1 MLIHAL
7 DKEQSSRANN
17 GSGARKS
24 ALQSSTPWKAC
35 QAGRLGLLRGGAR
48 AEGRALLQLTSWSWQ
63 LATRLGKTL
72 VPRKR
77 ELRVEVR
84 GRGRGV
90 AAVYFSCLK
99 KKKKPK
105 PKQKK
110 PNPQKTPLNRL
121 GFVAD
126 IFFFVPKLKFKWCVF
141 LNSNHFF

>member
-24 ALQSSTPWKAC
+24 ALQSSTPRKAC

-48 AEGRALLQLTSWSWQ
+48 AEGRALLQLTLWSWQ
-63 LATRLGKTL
+63 LAMRLGKTL
-72 VPRKR
+72 VPRKQ

-90 AAVYFSCLK
+90 VAVLFFMLK
-99 KKKKPK
+99 KKTQQTPD
-105 PKQKK
+105 
-110 PNPQKTPLNRL
+110 NPIELSQL
-121 GFVAD
+121 
-126 IFFFVPKLKFKWCVF
+126 CCCYF
-141 LNSNHFF
+141 LLCTKIEIQVMFLLIVTTFSKHCSA